1 MAWRQRMTSIAAGAL
16 LFGGGALAHAWQATG
31 SAPATEASAPAPA
44 PVVAGE
50 GDKAYVP
57 KAVKEPP
64 LPEFPAR
71 PVLDTASYPGCRDAY
86 QAIEAPFDK
95 AAVINRC
102 TASIDA
108 YYQEKML
115 PYRQAMIVYQ
125 DKLSAL
131 YSDKVGGN
139 MRYSP
144 QSQDAFYKK
153 MMAEHAASDPEG
165 ANLAAYRGME
175 AQYQTDRAYLADRFC
190 FNTGCNGYPVPVY
203 AAKPAESEM
212 VAEETKG
219 KKSGKKVA
227 TKDGDDKKC
236 KKSRKRGGALG
247 GLLGSV
253 AGSAAG
259 LNGVGSAVAGLFGA
273 VLVSEIACQ
282 LDEKEQKVAAAAT
295 VEVTEK
301 EEVGATANWI
311 SPTREGVGGSSTITA
326 LNTEPNGSKC
336 LSITDIAIV
345 EGEETRVSKRM
356 CRRKAGEPYSIMA

>member
-1 MAWRQRMTSIAAGAL
+1 MRMVWRPVMGSVAVSAL
-16 LFGGGALAHAWQATG
+16 LLSLGATAHAWQASEG
-31 SAPATEASAPAPA
+31 KAQAD
-44 PVVAGE
+44 VVTITTVGE
-50 GDKAYVP
+50 DDKAYVP
-57 KAVKEPP
+57 PHVDEPP
-64 LPEFPAR
+64 LPEFPTR
-71 PVLDTASYPGCRDAY
+71 PMLDTTSYPACREAY

-95 AAVINRC
+95 AADINRC
-102 TASIDA
+102 TVKIDA

-115 PYRQAMIVYQ
+115 PYRQAMIAYQ
-125 DKLSAL
+125 DQLSAL

-139 MRYSP
+139 MRYAP
-144 QSQDAFYKK
+144 QTQNDFYKK

-175 AQYQTDRAYLADRFC
+175 AQYQIDRAYLADRFC
-190 FNTGCNGYPVPVY
+190 FNTGCNGYPVPAYV
-203 AAKPAESEM
+203 AKPVETKM
-212 VAEETKG
+212 VAEKAKD
-219 KKSGKKVA
+219 KKDGKKVA
-227 TKDGDDKKC
+227 SKDNGDKKC
-236 KKSRKRGGALG
+236 KRSRKRGGALG

-259 LNGVGSAVAGLFGA
+259 LKGLGSAVAGLFGA

-301 EEVGATANWI
+301 EEVGATANWS

-356 CRRKAGEPYSIMA
+356 CRKKAGEPYSIMA

>member
-1 MAWRQRMTSIAAGAL
+1 MASVAAGTL
-16 LFGGGALAHAWQATG
+16 LVGGGAVAHAWQASEGAPVTEE
-31 SAPATEASAPAPA
+31 SAAAPA
-44 PVVAGE
+44 PVAIGE

-57 KAVKEPP
+57 KAVVEPP

-71 PVLDTASYPGCRDAY
+71 PVLDTASYPNCREAY

-95 AAVINRC
+95 AADINRC
-102 TASIDA
+102 TVKIDA
-108 YYQEKML
+108 YYREKML
-115 PYRQAMIVYQ
+115 PYREAMIVYQ

-165 ANLAAYRGME
+165 ANLAGYRGME
-175 AQYQTDRAYLADRFC
+175 AQYQTDRAYLADRYC
-190 FNTGCNGYPVPVY
+190 FNTGCNGYPVPAY
-203 AAKPAESEM
+203 AAKPAASEL
-212 VAEETKG
+212 AADEAKG
-219 KKSGKKVA
+219 KKGGKKVA
-227 TKDGDDKKC
+227 TKSSEDKKC
-236 KKSRKRGGALG
+236 KRSRKRGGALG

-259 LNGVGSAVAGLFGA
+259 LDGLGSAVSGLFGA

-301 EEVGATANWI
+301 EEVGATANWT

-356 CRRKAGEPYSIMA
+356 CRKKAGEPYSIMA